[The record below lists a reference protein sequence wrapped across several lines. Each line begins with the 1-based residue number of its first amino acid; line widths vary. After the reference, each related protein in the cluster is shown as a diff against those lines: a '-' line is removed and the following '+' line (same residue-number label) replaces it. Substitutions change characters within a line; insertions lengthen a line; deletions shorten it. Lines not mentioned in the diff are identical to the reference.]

1 MMNSFSV
8 INTELSTLAI
18 NLKAVDEERLKQ
30 AQTQAQV
37 QESLEAAR
45 AEAAAA
51 KAAAAAAEVAR
62 KAAEAAALAMKED
75 WAINLAA
82 QQQQVPPRPPLPAS
96 LPELPRPSAA
106 ALAGR
111 APTPPKRLKPTD
123 VDIEGPIFTSALH
136 DATVEEGKTVKF
148 TCRYCTTAF
157 SFIIFII
164 ASI

>member
-1 MMNSFSV
+1 MSSFSV

-37 QESLEAAR
+37 QESLEAAK

-51 KAAAAAAEVAR
+51 KAAAAAAEEAR

-82 QQQQVPPRPPLPAS
+82 QQQQAQQQVPPRPPLPAS

-123 VDIEGPIFTSALH
+123 VDTEGPIFTSPLH
-136 DATVEEGKTVKF
+136 DATVEEGKGVKF
-148 TCRYCTTAF
+148 TCR
-157 SFIIFII
+157 
-164 ASI
+164 